1 MISGLIVIL
10 LILWAWTIYIHF
22 RNLHTVHTSAT
33 FSIGN
38 FTIKTE
44 NNIMV
49 IFQNDQEFDVTLT
62 YTDDGG
68 APVDVE
74 TIVSA
79 STNPESIAALEPERL
94 DTGIYKVTVRGIEP
108 NTGSADISVTADARF
123 GEEVRTIEYVLACTT
138 TPNEAEGVSA
148 EISELRNQ

>member
-33 FSIGN
+33 FSISN

-44 NNIMV
+44 NTIMV

-74 TIVSA
+74 SVAAA
-79 STNPESIAALEPERL
+79 SSNPEAISVSEPERL
-94 DTGIYKVTVRGIEP
+94 DTGIFKVTVRGIEP